1 MNDLPSDWEWY
12 WKLFAIVLFAAI
24 MAGLAWFFRHLVY
37 DWLPPALVPYL
48 FVALMAFA
56 SGYLLGQRSV
66 IRIVKKRWGYD
77 PRDGG

>member
-37 DWLPPALVPYL
+37 DWLPKE
-48 FVALMAFA
+48 VAAILGFSFGAFA
-56 SGYLLGQRSV
+56 AGYLLGQRSMA
-66 IRIVKKRWGYD
+66 RFVKKRWGYD

>member
-1 MNDLPSDWEWY
+1 MNDLPSDWEWQ
-12 WKLFAIVLFAAI
+12 WKLFAIVLFVVI

-48 FVALMAFA
+48 AVAIMAFA